1 MHVFMGGQKVGYQNV
16 PVDVDED
23 TLKKIADLT
32 GGKYYRADN
41 AEKFQKIYAEIDKLE
56 KTEASVKKYTQFTE
70 LFPWFVAAGLA
81 VLLIEFVLAQTA
93 FRRLP

>member
-1 MHVFMGGQKVGYQNV
+1 MV
-16 PVDVDED
+16 PVDVDEA
-23 TLKKIADLT
+23 TLQKIADKT

-70 LFPWFVAAGLA
+70 LFPWFVTAGLA
-81 VLLIEFVLAQTA
+81 ILLIEFVLAQTA